1 MSLCHKQPFL
11 KSSKWAMKRG
21 PWARVSTG
29 WLWDYTVNK
38 CEMCFSCDY
47 LENFSKIY
55 YCLYFRTSQNWI
67 CSRSPKKFYTVKLF
81 RIYFF
86 NSSIPIPKC
95 GRGNNLLFSGILA
108 FSQSGEFHF
117 LYYFV
122 KTLVLWHCPAA
133 FTYSLQQEKGFY
145 WVYRL
150 IKNAASDALIFY
162 FFHSYTRT
170 WQKIFCP
177 YL

>member
-1 MSLCHKQPFL
+1 MNYNSPPAMSLCHKQPFL

-21 PWARVSTG
+21 PWARVSRG
-29 WLWDYTVNK
+29 WIWDYTVNK

-95 GRGNNLLFSGILA
+95 GRGNNVLFPGILA
-108 FSQSGEFHF
+108 FSQANSIFCTILLCKNFSSLTLSSGLHVFF
-117 LYYFV
+117 TR
-122 KTLVLWHCPAA
+122 KKA
-133 FTYSLQQEKGFY
+133 FTEFTV
-145 WVYRL
+145 W
-150 IKNAASDALIFY
+150 
-162 FFHSYTRT
+162 
-170 WQKIFCP
+170 
-177 YL
+177 